1 MQWWVEFRPSGRKTR
16 VYAYPAA
23 PGGRRRPFRDE
34 ADAHEALTLIRSELA
49 RGIPLATVLESWL
62 PTLAPES
69 LLLARAE
76 RWLAHVSAQV
86 ESGERSPTY
95 LDGLER
101 YVRHPGY
108 WAEWWAGKE
117 VHGITYGE
125 LEDWSAWLATHGG
138 QRDEKGEG
146 HGISP
151 KTRRQVLGA
160 FRTFLR
166 WLERREEIASVPQFP
181 AIESDEYVPTIID
194 LETQDQI
201 VAAIPEQNRG
211 AFLAARLGLRPG
223 EIVALNVQDFREG
236 CLIVSKARKG
246 PRSDS
251 PIRGTKTRRARVV
264 EADGELAGWIA
275 KHRGNAIGAA
285 PLFVNTRGETPER
298 RWIGKALR
306 SEWKRAAD
314 SMGVKVRLYEGT
326 KHSSAT
332 AARRRGV
339 PLEAIQA
346 ALGHADARSTECYAR
361 LAPQVSS
368 SVLQPRS
375 KG

>member
-1 MQWWVEFRPSGRKTR
+1 VQWWVEFRARVR
-16 VYAYPAA
+16 VYAYPSA

-34 ADAHEALTLIRSELA
+34 ADAREALTLIRAEVA
-49 RGIPLATVLESWL
+49 RGTPLAVALEAWL
-62 PTLAPES
+62 PSVSEETF
-69 LLLARAE
+69 LLARAE
-76 RWLAHVSAQV
+76 RWLEHLRAQV
-86 ESGERSPTY
+86 QSGERSPTY
-95 LDGLER
+95 VEGLET

-108 WAEWWAGKE
+108 WAQWWSGRE

-125 LEDWSAWLATHGG
+125 LEDWSTWLAREGG
-138 QRDEKGEG
+138 AIDEKTGKG
-146 HGISP
+146 RGLSS

-166 WLERREEIASVPQFP
+166 WLERRQEIDDVPQFP
-181 AIESDEYVPTIID
+181 AIEVDEYLPTMID
-194 LETQDQI
+194 LETQDSI
-201 VAAIPEQNRG
+201 IAAIPEEQRG

-223 EIVALNVQDFREG
+223 EIVALNVQDFRNG

-246 PRSDS
+246 QRSDS
-251 PIRGTKTRRARVV
+251 PIRGTKNRRVRVV
-264 EADGELAGWIA
+264 EVDPELEAWIA

-285 PLFVNTRGETPER
+285 PLFVNHRGETAER

-306 SEWKRAAD
+306 QEWKRAAD
-314 SMGVKVRLYEGT
+314 QVGVKVKLYEGT

-346 ALGHADARSTECYAR
+346 ALGHSDSRSTERYAR
-361 LAPQVSS
+361 LAPQVSA
-368 SVLQPRS
+368 SVLRP
-375 KG
+375 KK